1 MENPR
6 YAPAP
11 AAAARTSA
19 HASVPDCVRASRLS
33 YSRSMKAAILYEI
46 REPLRVE
53 DVELEEPHD
62 GEVLVRI
69 GAAGVCHSDYHFMN
83 GDLPIGMPCVL
94 GHEGAGIVEEVG
106 RGVTAVVPG
115 DHVVLLFRANCGH
128 CEFCS
133 QGRPA
138 LCWMAG
144 KLRNTGRLLD
154 GTSRLSRGG
163 SELKHFLGVSCFA
176 EYAVVP
182 EQGVVPIP
190 KDVPMEVAA
199 LVGCAVMTGVGA
211 VMNTARVN
219 PGAAVLVVGAGGVG
233 LNCVMGAAL
242 VGAHP
247 IIVADVVDSKLETA
261 MEFGA
266 THVVNANTQDLLEA
280 VRELTKG
287 EGVDFSFEA
296 IGNPTAMTQ
305 AFQAVRRGGMTTAVG
320 IAPFGTEMAVNAGE
334 LVYMEKTLRGSY
346 YGSTRPQADMPR
358 LLQLYRA
365 GKLPIDRLI
374 SRRYPLDRVN
384 EAYNAL
390 IAGEVARSVLILA

>member
-1 MENPR
+1 
-6 YAPAP
+6 
-11 AAAARTSA
+11 
-19 HASVPDCVRASRLS
+19 
-33 YSRSMKAAILYEI
+33 MKAAVLYETQQ
-46 REPLRVE
+46 PLRVE
-53 DVELEEPHD
+53 DVELEGPHD

-94 GHEGAGIVEEVG
+94 GHEGAGVVEEVG

-163 SELKHFLGVSCFA
+163 SELKHFLGLSCFA
-176 EYAVVP
+176 ERAVVP

-190 KDVPMEVAA
+190 TDVPMEVAA

-266 THVVNANTQDLLEA
+266 THVVNARTQDLVEA
-280 VRELTKG
+280 VRELTNG

-296 IGNPTAMTQ
+296 IGNPRAMTQ

-320 IAPFGTEMAVNAGE
+320 IAPFGSEMAINAGE
-334 LVYMEKTLRGSY
+334 LVYLEKTLRGSY

-358 LLQLYRA
+358 LLQLYQA

-384 EAYNAL
+384 EAYDAL
-390 IAGEVARSVLILA
+390 IAGEVARSVLIPG

>member
-1 MENPR
+1 MGARWRPILR
-6 YAPAP
+6 YARTMR
-11 AAAARTSA
+11 AA
-19 HASVPDCVRASRLS
+19 V
-33 YSRSMKAAILYEI
+33 LYEA
-46 REPLRVE
+46 RQPLRVE
-53 DVELEEPHD
+53 EVELDGPRD

-83 GDLPIGMPCVL
+83 GDLPIGLPCVL
-94 GHEGAGIVEEVG
+94 GHEGAGVVEEVG
-106 RGVTAVVPG
+106 RGVTAVRPG

-144 KLRNTGRLLD
+144 QLRSTGHLLD
-154 GTSRLSRGG
+154 GTSRLRRGG
-163 SELKHFLGVSCFA
+163 AEIKHFLGVSCFA
-176 EYAVVP
+176 ERTVVP
-182 EQGVVPIP
+182 EQGVVRIP
-190 KDVPMEVAA
+190 EDVPLDVAA

-219 PGAAVLVVGAGGVG
+219 PGAAVLVIGAGGVG

-242 VGAHP
+242 VGAQP
-247 IIVADVVDSKLETA
+247 IIVADLVDAKLETA
-261 MEFGA
+261 MDFGA
-266 THVVNANTQDLLEA
+266 THVVNARTRDVVEA
-280 VRELTKG
+280 VRELTNG

-296 IGNPTAMTQ
+296 IGNPRAMTQ
-305 AFQAVRRGGMTTAVG
+305 AFRAVRRGGMATAVG
-320 IAPFGTEMAVNAGE
+320 IAALGSELSIDAGE
-334 LVYMEKTLRGSY
+334 LVYQEKTLRGSY

-384 EAYNAL
+384 EAYDAL
-390 IAGEVARSVLILA
+390 IAGEVARSVLIPGP

>member
-1 MENPR
+1 
-6 YAPAP
+6 
-11 AAAARTSA
+11 
-19 HASVPDCVRASRLS
+19 
-33 YSRSMKAAILYEI
+33 MKAAVLYEVKQ
-46 REPLRVE
+46 PLRVE
-53 DVELEEPHD
+53 EVDLDGPRD

-69 GAAGVCHSDYHFMN
+69 GAAGVCHSDYHFMS
-83 GDLPIGMPCVL
+83 GDLPIGLPCVL
-94 GHEGAGIVEEVG
+94 GHEGAGVVEEVG
-106 RGVTAVVPG
+106 AGVTVVAPG
-115 DHVVLLFRANCGH
+115 DHVVLLFRPNCGH

-144 KLRNTGRLLD
+144 HLRNTGRLLD

-176 EYAVVP
+176 ERTVVP
-182 EQGVVPIP
+182 QQGVVPIP
-190 KDVPMEVAA
+190 KDIPLEVAA

-219 PGAAVLVVGAGGVG
+219 AGAAVLVIGAGGVG

-247 IIVADVVDSKLETA
+247 IIVADLVDSKLETA
-261 MEFGA
+261 LDFGA
-266 THVVNANTQDLLEA
+266 THTVNARTHDLVEG
-280 VRELTKG
+280 VRELTNG

-296 IGNPTAMTQ
+296 IGNPKAMTQ
-305 AFQAVRRGGMTTAVG
+305 AFESLRRGGTATAVG
-320 IAPFGTEMAVNAGE
+320 IAAMGSEATINAGE
-334 LVYMEKTLRGSY
+334 LVYLEKTLRGSY

-358 LLQLYRA
+358 LLQLYKA
-365 GKLPIDRLI
+365 GRLPIDRLI

-384 EAYNAL
+384 EAYDAL
-390 IAGEVARSVLILA
+390 LAGEVARSVLIP

>member
-1 MENPR
+1 
-6 YAPAP
+6 
-11 AAAARTSA
+11 
-19 HASVPDCVRASRLS
+19 V
-33 YSRSMKAAILYEI
+33 KAAILYEVKQ
-46 REPLRVE
+46 PLQVE
-53 DVELEEPHD
+53 DVDLDNPHR

-69 GAAGVCHSDYHFMN
+69 EAAGVCHSDYHFMN
-83 GDLPIGMPCVL
+83 GDLPIGLPCVL
-94 GHEGAGIVEEVG
+94 GHEGAGVVEQVG
-106 RGVTAVVPG
+106 EGVTTVAPG
-115 DHVVLLFRANCGH
+115 DHVVLLFRPNCGH

-163 SELKHFLGVSCFA
+163 QELKHFLGVSCFA
-176 EYAVVP
+176 ERTVVP

-190 KDVPMEVAA
+190 KDIPMEVAA

-211 VMNTARVN
+211 VMNTAHVT
-219 PGAAVLVVGAGGVG
+219 PGAAVLVIGAGGVG

-242 VGAHP
+242 VGAEP
-247 IIVADVVDSKLETA
+247 IIVADLVDSKLETA
-261 MEFGA
+261 MDFGA
-266 THVVNANTQDLLEA
+266 THLVNAKTHDLVEG
-280 VRELTKG
+280 VRELTNG

-296 IGNPTAMTQ
+296 IGNPRAMTQ
-305 AFQAVRRGGMTTAVG
+305 AFECLRRGGVATAVG
-320 IAPFGTEMAVNAGE
+320 IAPAGSEMAINAGE
-334 LVYMEKTLRGSY
+334 LVYLEKTLKGSY

-358 LLQLYRA
+358 LLQLYKA

-384 EAYNAL
+384 EAYDAL
-390 IAGEVARSVLILA
+390 LAGEVARSVLIPT

>member
-1 MENPR
+1 
-6 YAPAP
+6 
-11 AAAARTSA
+11 
-19 HASVPDCVRASRLS
+19 
-33 YSRSMKAAILYEI
+33 MKAAVLYEVK
-46 REPLRVE
+46 RPLRVE
-53 DVELEEPHD
+53 DVDLAGPHN

-83 GDLPIGMPCVL
+83 GDLPIGLPCVL

-106 RGVTAVVPG
+106 EGVTTVKPG
-115 DHVVLLFRANCGH
+115 DHVVLLFRPNCGH

-144 KLRNTGRLLD
+144 QLRNTGRLLD
-154 GTSRLSRGG
+154 GTSRFSRGG
-163 SELKHFLGVSCFA
+163 AELKHFLGVSCFA
-176 EYAVVP
+176 ERTVVP

-190 KDVPMEVAA
+190 GDIPLEVAA

-219 PGAAVLVVGAGGVG
+219 PGAAVLVIGAGGVG

-242 VGAHP
+242 VGAQP
-247 IIVADVVDSKLETA
+247 IIVADLVDSKLETA
-261 MEFGA
+261 MDFGA
-266 THVVNANTQDLLEA
+266 THVLNAKTHDLVDG
-280 VRELTKG
+280 VRELTGG

-296 IGNPTAMTQ
+296 IGNPKAMTQ
-305 AFQAVRRGGMTTAVG
+305 AFQSLRRGGMAIAVG
-320 IAPFGTEMAVNAGE
+320 IAPIGSEMLVNAGE
-334 LVYMEKTLRGSY
+334 LVYLEKTLKGSY

-358 LLQLYRA
+358 LLQLYKA

-384 EAYNAL
+384 EAYDAL
-390 IAGEVARSVLILA
+390 LAGEVARSVLIPS